1 MDLIHQ
7 ANERKLN
14 RYVTSVA
21 TDPQGG
27 NVRELLGRLCT
38 GAIVL
43 SAVSAA
49 FAAVEPL
56 QPLKMEAKHPAIS
69 SNVTK
74 LIEELHYSQPH
85 LDNSLS
91 SAILDR
97 YLDTLDG
104 NRMYFT
110 SSDVASFNRL
120 RYELDDR
127 ARTGELQPVF
137 DIFNLFRKRAG
148 ERVEYAIQLLATE
161 PDYKVDESYRW
172 DRSDLPWPASS
183 SEIDEVWRQNVK
195 SDGLRLMLTGKTWT
209 EASDILKERYERSYK
224 RVTQLTPDDVFETF
238 MNAVAHNMDPHSSY
252 LSPRQSEEYRIQMSL
267 SYDGIGASLQ
277 LEDDY
282 VKIMNIIPGGPAQI
296 DGQLKPEDRITAVG
310 EGQGELVDV
319 IGWRLDDV
327 VQRIRGPGGTRIRLQ
342 VLPAGAAPG
351 STEKTIELTRDKI
364 KLEEQAAK
372 KSTVEV
378 PVDGATYKVGV
389 ITVPSFYQD
398 FAARSRGDE
407 DYTSTSRDVTRLIDE
422 FKAEGGVDG
431 IVMDLRANGGG
442 HLSEATELSG
452 LFIERGPVVQ
462 LRETRGNIQVLDDP
476 SPSAIYTGPLA
487 VLVDRYSASASEIFA
502 AAIQDYDRGVIIGQQ
517 TFGKGS
523 VQNLFPLDRL
533 MRGTDNGQL
542 TLTIGKYYRVTGES
556 TQHRGV
562 IPDIELPSAVDTAT
576 VGESTRDTALPWDR
590 IQPTRFR
597 PETGLDAELDTL
609 RTHQAER
616 ATEDPD
622 YRYLLS
628 DIAAIRDINAQKT
641 VSLNLDARVAENKG
655 FEQGRL
661 TRENTR
667 RAALGLESLSS
678 VDQLESAE
686 LPEAILL
693 RQAARVVADMS
704 ELQHPHQ
711 RQLLSGSEGARRP
724 EPAKN

>member
-1 MDLIHQ
+1 M
-7 ANERKLN
+7 
-14 RYVTSVA
+14 
-21 TDPQGG
+21 
-27 NVRELLGRLCT
+27 RELSGRVC
-38 GAIVL
+38 I
-43 SAVSAA
+43 SALALAVTCAS

-56 QPLKMEAKHPAIS
+56 PPLQIQPKHPAIS
-69 SNVTK
+69 TNVTK
-74 LIEELHYSQPH
+74 LIEELHYSLPR

-110 SSDVASFNRL
+110 AADVATFNRL

-127 ARTGELQPVF
+127 TRTGDLQPVF

-148 ERVEYAIQLLATE
+148 ERIDTAIALLATE
-161 PDYKVDESYRW
+161 PDYTIDESFQW
-172 DRSDLPWPASS
+172 DREDLPWPASDA
-183 SEIDEVWRQNVK
+183 EINEVWRKNVK
-195 SDGLRLMLTGKTWT
+195 SDGLRLMLTGKTWP
-209 EASDILKERYERSYK
+209 EAAEILKERYERSYK
-224 RVTQLTPDDVFETF
+224 RITQLTTDDVFETY

-282 VKIMNIIPGGPAQI
+282 VKVMNIIPGGPAAI
-296 DGQLKPEDRITAVG
+296 DGQLKQEDRITAVG
-310 EGQGELVDV
+310 EGGSEPIDV

-327 VQRIRGPGGTRIRLQ
+327 VDKIRGPGGTRVRLQ

-351 STEKTIELTRDKI
+351 SPEKIIELVRDKV
-364 KLEEQAAK
+364 KLEEQASK
-372 KSTVEV
+372 KELLEI
-378 PVDGATYKVGV
+378 PFNGKNYRIGV
-389 ITVPSFYQD
+389 INVPSFYQD
-398 FAARSRGDE
+398 FAARSRGE
-407 DYTSTSRDVTRLIDE
+407 QEYTSTSRDVARLIEE

-452 LFIERGPVVQ
+452 LFIERGPIVQ
-462 LRETRGNIQVLDDP
+462 LRETRGTIQQLDDP
-476 SPSAIYTGPLA
+476 SPTAIYDGPLA
-487 VLVDRYSASASEIFA
+487 VLVDRFSASASEIFA
-502 AAIQDYDRGVIIGQQ
+502 AAIQDYDRGIIVGQQ

-562 IPDIELPSAVDTAT
+562 IPDIELPSMIDPAT

-597 PETGLDAELDTL
+597 ADPKLAEALGEL
-609 RTHQAER
+609 RTHQQTR
-616 ATEDPD
+616 AATDPEFS
-622 YRYLLS
+622 YLLS
-628 DIAAIRDINAQKT
+628 DIAAVKDIAEQKT
-641 VSLNLDARVAENKG
+641 ISLNLEARQAENKRL
-655 FEQGRL
+655 EEGRL
-661 TRENTR
+661 TRENAR
-667 RAALGLESLSS
+667 RAALGLPQLTSI
-678 VDQLESAE
+678 DQLDQAAASD
-686 LPEAILL
+686 AILL
-693 RQAARVVADMS
+693 QQAARIVA
-704 ELQHPHQ
+704 ELAENRTP
-711 RQLLSGSEGARRP
+711 
-724 EPAKN
+724 

>member
-1 MDLIHQ
+1 M
-7 ANERKLN
+7 
-14 RYVTSVA
+14 
-21 TDPQGG
+21 
-27 NVRELLGRLCT
+27 RELLCRLYT
-38 GAIVL
+38 GALAL
-43 SAVSAA
+43 SAATAA
-49 FAAVEPL
+49 FAATEALPPLHMEP
-56 QPLKMEAKHPAIS
+56 KEAAIS

-110 SSDVASFNRL
+110 AADIASFNRL

-127 ARTGELQPVF
+127 TRSGELQPVF
-137 DIFNLFRKRAG
+137 DIFNLFRKRAA
-148 ERVEYAIQLLATE
+148 ERVDYAIKLLDTE
-161 PDYKVDESYRW
+161 PDYTLDESYRW
-172 DRSDLPWPASS
+172 DRAQLPWPATTAELD
-183 SEIDEVWRQNVK
+183 EIWRQNVK
-195 SDGLRLMLTGKTWT
+195 SDALRLMLTGKKTWEET
-209 EASDILKERYERSYK
+209 ARVLKERYERSYK
-224 RVTQLTPDDVFETF
+224 RVTQLTADDVFETY

-282 VKIMNIIPGGPAQI
+282 VKVMNIIPGGPAQI

-310 EGQGELVDV
+310 EGKSGELVDV

-327 VQRIRGPGGTRIRLQ
+327 VQKIRGPGGTRVRLQ

-351 STEKTIELTRDKI
+351 SPEKTVELTRDKI

-372 KSTVEV
+372 KSILEI
-378 PVDGATYKVGV
+378 PFDGDTYKIGV

-407 DYTSTSRDVTRLIDE
+407 DYTSTSRDVARLIDE
-422 FKAEGGVDG
+422 FKAEGGVAG

-452 LFIERGPVVQ
+452 LFIDRGPIVQ

-476 SPSAIYTGPLA
+476 SAGAIYTGPLA

-533 MRGTDNGQL
+533 MRGSDNGQL

-562 IPDIELPSAVDTAT
+562 IPDIELPSMVDTAV

-597 PETGLDAELDTL
+597 PIPGLDAELDTL
-609 RTHQAER
+609 RMHQAAR
-616 ATEDPD
+616 AAEDPEF
-622 YRYLLS
+622 RYLVS
-628 DIAAIRDINAQKT
+628 DVAAFKDLNAQKT
-641 VSLNLDARVAENKG
+641 VSLNLKTRQAETKAL
-655 FEQGRL
+655 EQGRL
-661 TRENTR
+661 DRENKR
-667 RAALGLESLSS
+667 RAALGIAPLKG

-686 LPEAILL
+686 LPETILL
-693 RQAARVVADMS
+693 REAARVVADMA
-704 ELQHPHQ
+704 ELQHPHP
-711 RQLLSGSEGARRP
+711 RQLLSGSEASRP
-724 EPAKN
+724 AETKGHAAGVSEGR

>member
-1 MDLIHQ
+1 M
-7 ANERKLN
+7 
-14 RYVTSVA
+14 
-21 TDPQGG
+21 
-27 NVRELLGRLCT
+27 REFLGRIWT
-38 GAIVL
+38 GALAL
-43 SAVSAA
+43 SAVTVAY
-49 FAAVEPL
+49 AAVD
-56 QPLKMEAKHPAIS
+56 PLKPIQMDPKEPAIS

-110 SSDVASFNRL
+110 ASDIASFNKL

-127 ARTGELQPVF
+127 TRSGELQPVF
-137 DIFNLFRKRAG
+137 DMFNLFRKRAA
-148 ERVEYAIQLLATE
+148 ERVDYAIKLLDTE
-161 PDYKVDESYRW
+161 PDFTVDESYRW
-172 DRSDLPWPASS
+172 DRSMLPWPASTA
-183 SEIDEVWRQNVK
+183 ELDEVWRQNVK
-195 SDGLRLMLTGKTWT
+195 SDALRLILTGKSWQDATKT
-209 EASDILKERYERSYK
+209 LKERYERSYK
-224 RVTQLTPDDVFETF
+224 RVTQLTADDVFETY

-277 LEDDY
+277 LEEDY
-282 VKIMNIIPGGPAQI
+282 VKVMNIIPGGPAKV
-296 DGQLKPEDRITAVG
+296 DGQLKEGDRITAVG
-310 EGQGELVDV
+310 EGKAGELVDV

-327 VQRIRGPGGTRIRLQ
+327 VSKIRGPGGTRVRLQ
-342 VLPAGAAPG
+342 ILPAGAAPG
-351 STEKTIELTRDKI
+351 SPEKTLELTRDKI

-372 KSTVEV
+372 KTTLEI
-378 PVDGATYKVGV
+378 PFDGQKYKIGV

-398 FAARSRGDE
+398 FAARSRGDD

-452 LFIERGPVVQ
+452 LFIDRGPIVQ

-476 SPSAIYTGPLA
+476 SPGAIYTGPLA

-502 AAIQDYDRGVIIGQQ
+502 AALQDYDRAVIIGQQ

-562 IPDIELPSAVDTAT
+562 IPDIELPSMVDTAT

-597 PETGLDAELDTL
+597 PVPGLDAELDTL
-609 RTHQAER
+609 RSHETTRSAN
-616 ATEDPD
+616 DPD
-622 YRYLLS
+622 FRYLVS
-628 DIAAIRDINAQKT
+628 DVAAIKELNAQKS
-641 VSLNLDARVAENKG
+641 VSLNLKTRQAENKAI
-655 FEQGRL
+655 EQGRL
-661 TRENTR
+661 ARENTR
-667 RAALGLESLSS
+667 RAALGIAPLTS
-678 VDQLESAE
+678 VEQLDSAE
-686 LPEAILL
+686 LPETILL
-693 RQAARVVADMS
+693 HEAARVVADMV

-711 RQLLSGSEGARRP
+711 RQLISGSEGSRP
-724 EPAKN
+724 AEATKAH